1 MSNYMTQ
8 DGNIVRP
15 MNDEELQN
23 FELLKKDIERQN
35 KILQDKENARQAV
48 LDKLGLTADEANA
61 LLGQFGATGHGYR
74 MRNNTRQHTTRKS
87 THTQHNLQRA

>member
-61 LLGQFGATGHGYR
+61 LLG
-74 MRNNTRQHTTRKS
+74 
-87 THTQHNLQRA
+87 